1 MIDTGALDQ
10 TIGNLVA
17 QLLDRRVAGG
27 WWEGRL
33 SSSALSTA
41 TAVSA
46 LSLAVGDNVDP
57 GLEWLA
63 ANQNADGGWGD
74 TVLNRSN
81 ISTTLLCWCS
91 FSISGAEVRFES
103 TVARAEAWLC
113 REAGD
118 LESRHLI
125 EAILRRYGTDRTF
138 SVPILTVMAIAG
150 KLGEG
155 RDAWR
160 DIPPLPFE
168 LAALPHQLF
177 GWLRLPVVSYAL
189 PALIAIGQVR
199 HHHRP
204 AVNPILRAAR
214 NRLVTRTLC
223 LLRSIQPSTG
233 GYLEATPL
241 TSFVVMSLA
250 SAGRKDHSV
259 VAEGVRFLRSSMRE
273 DGSWPIDTNL
283 ATWVTTLTVNALAGL
298 PEQKHPLDARA
309 KRSIRDWLIAQQ
321 YRDEHPYT
329 HAAPGGWA
337 WTPLPGGVPD
347 ADDTAGALLALR
359 NLGEIDEEVR
369 TAARNGI
376 RWLISLQNSDG
387 GIPTFCRGW
396 GKLPFDRSGSDLTA
410 HAISAWRAWL
420 PDLEDPLR
428 SRTRRAIHHAISFLQ
443 RTQSPDGSWKPLWF
457 GNEHTPDEGNP
468 TYGTAR
474 TAIALGKSEA
484 SMFSRSVRWLRMAQN
499 PDGGWGGAPGTPSS
513 TEETALAV
521 HALSNATPDG
531 ATLSS
536 LQGGVQWLIDSTGRG
551 ARITIA
557 PIGLYFA
564 RLWYYEELYPLIFSA
579 AALIRAKAASS
590 GLGFPPR

>member
-1 MIDTGALDQ
+1 MIDTVALDQ

-17 QLLDRRVAGG
+17 RLLERRVAGG

-46 LSLAVGDNVDP
+46 LALAGGDNVNP
-57 GLEWLA
+57 GLQWLA

-81 ISTTLLCWCS
+81 ISTTILCWCS
-91 FSISGAEVRFES
+91 FSISGSRQRYGS
-103 TVARAEAWLC
+103 TVERAEAWLC
-113 REAGD
+113 RETGN
-118 LESRHLI
+118 LTPRNLV
-125 EAILRRYGTDRTF
+125 EAILRRYGADRTF

-155 RDAWR
+155 SAAWR
-160 DIPPLPFE
+160 YVQQLPFE
-168 LAALPHQLF
+168 LAAFPHQLF

-204 AVNPILRAAR
+204 SANPFLRAAR
-214 NRLVTRTLC
+214 NRLIPGTLG
-223 LLRSIQPSTG
+223 LLRGIQPSTG

-241 TSFVVMSLA
+241 TSFVVLSLA
-250 SAGRKDHSV
+250 SAGTKDHSV
-259 VAEGVRFLRSSMRE
+259 VAEGVRFLRNSMRE

-283 ATWVTTLTVNALAGL
+283 ATWVTTLTVNALSRL
-298 PEQKHPLDARA
+298 PEPEHPLDNGARRA
-309 KRSIRDWLIAQQ
+309 IRDWLLSQQ

-376 RWLISLQNSDG
+376 RWLISLQNTDG

-443 RTQSPDGSWKPLWF
+443 RTQGRDGSWKPLWF

-474 TAIALGKSEA
+474 TAIALAKADGPMS
-484 SMFSRSVRWLRMAQN
+484 SRSLRWLQMAQN

-513 TEETALAV
+513 TEETGLAV
-521 HALSNATPDG
+521 HALSNAMPDG
-531 ATLSS
+531 AMLSS

-551 ARITIA
+551 ARSTIA

-590 GLGFPPR
+590 RLAFLPR